1 MITNAKKEK
10 LLKIRIAKERS
21 IDRLI
26 DAPLLLFFRFH
37 RNEGNQESRIRVCFI
52 GSVGRCRTTGSK
64 LWRSMFFD
72 RSLIY

>member
-21 IDRLI
+21 I

>member
-21 IDRLI
+21 IDRCS
-26 DAPLLLFFRFH
+26 APFVFPFSPKR
-37 RNEGNQESRIRVCFI
+37 RKQESRIRVCFI